1 MFMAHFVTLVEKKK
15 AMDKYT
21 IYAVLGILF
30 VIYLFITFY
39 NKRRSNRRKD
49 RKFMEGYK
57 RRDGKRNE
65 ET

>member
-1 MFMAHFVTLVEKKK
+1 
-15 AMDKYT
+15 MDKYT

-30 VIYLFITFY
+30 VVYLFITFY

-57 RRDGKRNE
+57 RRGDRKKE
-65 ET
+65 